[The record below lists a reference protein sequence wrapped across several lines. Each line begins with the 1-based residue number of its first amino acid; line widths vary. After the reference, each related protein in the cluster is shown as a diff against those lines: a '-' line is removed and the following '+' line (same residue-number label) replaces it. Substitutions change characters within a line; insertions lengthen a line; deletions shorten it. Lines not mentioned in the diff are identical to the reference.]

1 MKKTSKKYELNYI
14 VEEIDSGKLEVLRDE
29 YQKPLNK
36 KRVAQI
42 VADFDENIA
51 NEPKVSYRDGH
62 YYVFDGQHTLAAR
75 ITRNGG
81 HLKVRCK
88 VYYGLTKEQEA
99 LLFAEQTGHAA
110 KPTPSNRLRAR
121 LYAGEKEAVAF
132 KEATESAGLVLD
144 LDGSRSEHHIH
155 CINTA
160 LTMYRRAKPKNYKE
174 ALGILAMAWDG
185 APDSLLN
192 EVIIALVEFVR
203 IYKGKYNSRVLIE
216 LLRNCD
222 PREISQGIRADF
234 THPGYKKHV
243 YQIFQLYNAGCGGTK
258 LPLLF

>member
-1 MKKTSKKYELNYI
+1 MKKTNKNTDLNYI
-14 VEEIDSGKLEVLRDE
+14 VEYIDSKKIEVPYDE

-110 KPTPSNRLRAR
+110 KPTPANRLRAR

-132 KEATESAGLVLD
+132 KAATESAGLILD
-144 LDGSRSEHHIH
+144 LNGSRSEFHIL

-160 LTMYRRAKPKNYKE
+160 LAMFRRAKADSYKE
-174 ALGILAMAWDG
+174 ALGILVMAWSG

-192 EVIIALVEFVR
+192 KVIIAVVEFVR
-203 IYKGKYNSRVLIE
+203 IFGGKYNPRVLIE
-216 LLRNCD
+216 LLKNRD
-222 PREISQGIRADF
+222 PREISRRIRADF
-234 THPGYKKHV
+234 DRPGYKKYV
-243 YQIFQLYNAGCGGTK
+243 NQIYELYNDNCGGAK